1 MKLVL
6 SSYQDPA
13 LNLALEEILFNFK
26 DEEFALFY
34 VNTPSVIIG
43 KNQVLQNEV
52 NEDFCIEHKI
62 PIFRRISGGGAV
74 YHDLGNLSYSFI
86 SNKSNKIYNLSA
98 DFLMPIIYGLNKLG
112 IQTVIGKRKDLWL
125 PDGNKISGT
134 AAHIT
139 ATRNLHH
146 GTILYKSDITQ
157 LTNSLDSNNIDV
169 NLKGIASVVSPVKN
183 ISTYLFEN
191 QLDILS
197 SEVFFQKL
205 ITYIKSYLKISEE
218 FFIDMELH
226 HEITHL
232 ADSKYR
238 LDSWNKKK

>member
-1 MKLVL
+1 MKLIF

-13 LNLALEEILFNFK
+13 LNLALEEILFNLK
-26 DEEFALFY
+26 NEEFALFY

-52 NEDFCIEHKI
+52 NEEFCVEHKI
-62 PIFRRISGGGAV
+62 PVFRRISGGGAV

-86 SNKSNKIYNLSA
+86 SNKSNKIYNMST
-98 DFLMPIIYGLNKLG
+98 DFLEPIIYALNELG
-112 IQTVIGKRKDLWL
+112 IQAVIGRRKDLWL

-146 GTILYKSDITQ
+146 GTILYRSDITK
-157 LTNSLDSNNIDV
+157 LTNSLSSNNIDV

-183 ISTYLFEN
+183 ISAYLSDS
-191 QLDILS
+191 QLDILP
-197 SEVFFQKL
+197 SEKFFRKL
-205 ITYIKSYLKISEE
+205 AAYAKVYLKISEE
-218 FFIDMELH
+218 FIIDIELH
-226 HEITHL
+226 KKITHL
-232 ADSKYR
+232 ADTKYR
-238 LDSWNKKK
+238 LDTWNKKK